1 MNRNRP
7 RGWTRKRRGHAV
19 ARLSIVC
26 RESSFG
32 NRRISAAAAR
42 REVEKLAVPDVRIPG
57 LLYRNRITS
66 SHSFARGLSGFAV
79 IATRFFAN
87 PLTVL
92 ASCMFVLVLPLTD
105 VMKTVLFSA
114 TFGWSRSS
122 YGSAASACIWDK

>member
-7 RGWTRKRRGHAV
+7 RGWTRKRRAHPV

-42 REVEKLAVPDVRIPG
+42 REAEKLAVPDVRIPG

-79 IATRFFAN
+79 IATRFLAS
-87 PLTVL
+87 PLTLL
-92 ASCMFVLVLPLTD
+92 ARRMFVLVFPLTD
-105 VMKTVLFSA
+105 VMKMVLFLA
-114 TFGWSRSS
+114 TFG
-122 YGSAASACIWDK
+122 

>member
-7 RGWTRKRRGHAV
+7 RGWTRKRRAHPV
-19 ARLSIVC
+19 ARLSTTG

-32 NRRISAAAAR
+32 NRRISEATAR
-42 REVEKLAVPDVRIPG
+42 REAEKLAVPDVRIPR

-92 ASCMFVLVLPLTD
+92 ASCMFVLVLPLID
-105 VMKTVLFSA
+105 VMKMVLFLV
-114 TFGWSRSS
+114 TRG
-122 YGSAASACIWDK
+122 